1 MRIRAV
7 SGILA
12 LVALCAITAAATDI
26 SGKWVAQVP
35 GRDGAPQEQVF
46 MFKVTGGTLTG
57 TITGGRGDQDISSGT
72 VSGDDVSFVVIR
84 KTQNGE
90 RKELYKGKIAGS
102 EIKFTRTREGGG
114 GGGGATPT
122 EFVAKKAS

>member
-1 MRIRAV
+1 MKIRVV
-7 SGILA
+7 SSILA
-12 LVALCAITAAATDI
+12 LVALCAITAVAADI

-35 GRDGAPQEQVF
+35 GRDGTPQEQTF

-57 TITGGRGDQDISSGT
+57 TITGGRGDQEISSGT

-84 KTQNGE
+84 KSQNGE
-90 RKELYKGKIAGS
+90 RKELYKGTIAGS

-122 EFVAKKAS
+122 TFVAKKSS

>member
-1 MRIRAV
+1 
-7 SGILA
+7 
-12 LVALCAITAAATDI
+12 VAADI

-35 GRDGAPQEQVF
+35 GRDGTPQEQVF
-46 MFKVTGGTLTG
+46 MFKVAGGTLTG
-57 TITGGRGDQDISSGT
+57 TVSGGRGDQEISGGT
-72 VSGDDVSFVVIR
+72 VSGDAVSFVVIR

-90 RKELYKGKIAGS
+90 RKELYKGTVAGN

-122 EFVAKKAS
+122 TFVAKKSS

>member
-1 MRIRAV
+1 MKIRVV
-7 SGILA
+7 SSIVA
-12 LVALCAITAAATDI
+12 LVALCAITALAADI

-57 TITGGRGDQDISSGT
+57 TITGGRGDQEISSGT

-84 KTQNGE
+84 GE
-90 RKELYKGKIAGS
+90 RKDMYKGKIAGS

-114 GGGGATPT
+114 GGGATPA

>member
-1 MRIRAV
+1 MKIRV
-7 SGILA
+7 VPGILA
-12 LVALCAITAAATDI
+12 LVALCAITAVAADI
-26 SGKWVAQVP
+26 SGKWVAQIP
-35 GRDGAPQEQVF
+35 GRGGTPQEQVF

-57 TITGGRGDQDISSGT
+57 TISGGRGDQEISSGT

-90 RKELYKGKIAGS
+90 RKELYKGKIAGN

-114 GGGGATPT
+114 GGGARPT
-122 EFVAKKAS
+122 EFVAKKSS

>member
-1 MRIRAV
+1 MKIRVV
-7 SGILA
+7 SSILA
-12 LVALCAITAAATDI
+12 LVALCAITAVAADLN
-26 SGKWVAQVP
+26 GKWVAQVP
-35 GRDGAPQEQVF
+35 GRDGTPQEQVF

-57 TITGGRGDQDISSGT
+57 TISGGRGDQEISSGT

-90 RKELYKGKIAGS
+90 RKEIYKGKVAGS

-114 GGGGATPT
+114 GGGAAPA
-122 EFVAKKAS
+122 EFVAKKSS